1 MPLSGAIS
9 QENFWKTREKPR
21 IDGIRKT
28 APNGRFSFI
37 LQKAYN
43 SALPGKL
50 TNYTNMLT
58 NWLIS
63 ALAIFVTAL
72 ILPGIR
78 VGVVSALV
86 TAVVLGLLNAFIKP
100 IIVILTLPVNIVTL
114 GLFTFVIN
122 AVIILL
128 AGAIVPGFQVSGFWS
143 ALLFSIVLSFVSMLF
158 A

>member
-1 MPLSGAIS
+1 
-9 QENFWKTREKPR
+9 
-21 IDGIRKT
+21 
-28 APNGRFSFI
+28 
-37 LQKAYN
+37 
-43 SALPGKL
+43 
-50 TNYTNMLT
+50 MLT